1 MKLRT
6 MLEQATEHTHSNF
19 LRKTVIGVFLV
30 TGAALM
36 VNGGYIQL
44 KALLGQW
51 LINKAWHESSSVHQ
65 QKPWPWMDS
74 WPVAKIHIPRLNI
87 QQVILEGDSGQ
98 SLAFGPGHRLTS
110 AMPGEQGTM
119 LVSGHRDT
127 HFRFLQKLQPD
138 DEIRL
143 VTPDG
148 TAHFYQ
154 VETMDVLNADDSLIS
169 DPTEH
174 FLVLA
179 TCWPFDQLTPTD
191 QRYVVVARQRRSL
204 TAGKIRQDSGS
215 DLG

>member
-1 MKLRT
+1 MKLSST
-6 MLEQATEHTHSNF
+6 FEQTIEHTHRRL
-19 LRKTVIGVFLV
+19 LRKTVIGILLV
-30 TGAALM
+30 TGASLM

-51 LINKAWHESSSVHQ
+51 LINKAWQESSSAHQ
-65 QKPWPWMDS
+65 PKPWPWMDS

-204 TAGKIRQDSGS
+204 TADKTEQTSDST
-215 DLG
+215 LG